1 MIILQVIQGIMRYSL
16 PIAAIALMISSCGGE
31 APAPGPA
38 KVSVV
43 EVMRMDLP
51 VYREFVGEVRGLY
64 DIPVR
69 ARVDGYLEVVSFE
82 EGSKVDKGQLLYV
95 IDAQPY
101 EAEVAGKQSEVAEA
115 RTILVRTQN
124 DLKRIKPLAEINAVS
139 QLDLDAA
146 IAEEGAAKASLEAAQ
161 ANLEIARINLGYT
174 RIQSPIFGII
184 GKTKAKTGEYVGKE
198 PNPVI
203 LNTISRIDTVL
214 VQFFITEDQYLNLA
228 RAYLLESDTDKVSR
242 EKKLEAFELELILS
256 DGSVHDKRG
265 HLDFIDR
272 NVDPGTGSML
282 VQASFPNPSGLVRP
296 GQFARVRAKVMTE
309 KDAKLIP
316 LRAGVDI
323 QGKLNVYVLT
333 DSNTVSLREVETG
346 IKSGDLLH
354 IKSGLEHGEKVV
366 IEGHQ
371 KVRSGTPVVA
381 ETVSFESKS
390 GKALK

>member
-1 MIILQVIQGIMRYSL
+1 MRYSL